1 MRQGKCYLDKSPGS
15 KSVLNE
21 IGAQG
26 LLSYDDFC
34 FLITLLS
41 TPPRYIDT
49 AFNLFDVTGDGNIE
63 AKVDNKML
71 FAHSIK
77 QLLHFRSLHLSA
89 QKWLRKQ
96 EVLGPILKLNRSKF
110 CFPTQDF

>member
-1 MRQGKCYLDKSPGS
+1 MTIPGTGAGVHIELTEEDVKQGKCYLDKSPGS

-63 AKVDNKML
+63 AKVC
-71 FAHSIK
+71 
-77 QLLHFRSLHLSA
+77 
-89 QKWLRKQ
+89 QKYSVGR
-96 EVLGPILKLNRSKF
+96 R
-110 CFPTQDF
+110 C